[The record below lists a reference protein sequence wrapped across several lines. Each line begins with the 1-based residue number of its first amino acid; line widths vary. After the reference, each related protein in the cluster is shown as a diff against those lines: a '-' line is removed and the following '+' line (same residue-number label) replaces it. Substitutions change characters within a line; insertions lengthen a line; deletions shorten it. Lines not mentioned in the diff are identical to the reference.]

1 MVLGREDKRRSPQ
14 SAGLRRLRP
23 RSILGPV
30 HLAEVLVNDVAIL
43 LDLYALCILAWA
55 FMSFFPGAYG
65 TPVGHLLEEIVMPV
79 VRPLRRI
86 LPTIAG
92 LDFSPLL
99 ALVLVYAVAQLLQ
112 TLAQRNFVNPV
123 AVIFTVIF
131 GFIDAVVLVIL
142 VLLLIRV
149 LMTFL
154 RVDPWHPFVYSIRRI
169 TDNLVAPVQRAVR
182 VQADMAALIGLVIAV
197 AVYIVLAQLLFPLL
211 QSSLGY

>member
-1 MVLGREDKRRSPQ
+1 
-14 SAGLRRLRP
+14 
-23 RSILGPV
+23 V